1 LNDIPGV
8 HCGKPKGAFYALA
21 DIRELGVPSLEFVEY
36 LVQEAGVVL
45 TNGSGLGYEGFVR
58 VSYCADPK
66 NLEEAMDRMK
76 KAVLKMGWSKK

>member
-1 LNDIPGV
+1 
-8 HCGKPKGAFYALA
+8 
-21 DIRELGVPSLEFVEY
+21 LEFVEY

-76 KAVLKMGWSKK
+76 KAVLNMKLSRR